1 MYIRLL
7 KLFPLTLLASS
18 LLTAN
23 MLANID
29 NIVGQIPKDISISVT
44 KSSFAPMTNV
54 HGSQARV
61 SVVYQVNDESLE
73 SEKINGIMEIYSA
86 NGSLIRSSS
95 FPDGFVAKKRGGTE
109 DFKTTIR
116 DPTVKN
122 LIANITFTDLE
133 REDTLSNTVT
143 VNLSFKGSQ
152 VGTAM
157 ADSTIVGDAEDEEAE
172 QAANGESNDGTPLE
186 ERGQGENQVQQDD
199 DDRDEDDESADRA
212 LHVPQCRIKTESRKE
227 KLYMLFN
234 F

>member
-7 KLFPLTLLASS
+7 KLLPPALLASS

-61 SVVYQVNDESLE
+61 SVSYQINDESLE

-133 REDTLSNTVT
+133 REDTLSNTVR

-152 VGTAM
+152 AGTAM

-172 QAANGESNDGTPLE
+172 QAANAESNDGTPLD
-186 ERGQGENQVQQDD
+186 ERGQGENRVKQDD
-199 DDRDEDDESADRA
+199 DDRDEDDE
-212 LHVPQCRIKTESRKE
+212 
-227 KLYMLFN
+227 
-234 F
+234 

>member
-1 MYIRLL
+1 
-7 KLFPLTLLASS
+7 
-18 LLTAN
+18 
-23 MLANID
+23 
-29 NIVGQIPKDISISVT
+29 
-44 KSSFAPMTNV
+44 MTNV

-61 SVVYQVNDESLE
+61 SVSYQVNDDSLE

-133 REDTLSNTVT
+133 RAETLSNTVT

-157 ADSTIVGDAEDEEAE
+157 ADSAIVGDAEDEEAE

-199 DDRDEDDESADRA
+199 DDRDEDDE
-212 LHVPQCRIKTESRKE
+212 
-227 KLYMLFN
+227 
-234 F
+234 